1 MFIMRKVILL
11 LFAVT
16 AITSCKSSKS
26 KKGKAGKPGV
36 QGEIVVTQ
44 KGQEWSSKRPYGM
57 VPIPGG
63 AFVLGQSDMD
73 FTGTD
78 TKSPLTTVTVS
89 AFYMDD
95 TEVTNAEYRVFVNYV
110 RDSIVRSTLAEK
122 AGGEGGGGK
131 GEEGIERYAY
141 LNKKSEE
148 EQSAYQQYLEEHG
161 GRDGYDETKKLD
173 WSVPIEWSTRNYPD
187 VAYAEAM
194 ESLYYP
200 PEERFNNERV
210 LDSRKLIYR
219 FTWIDQ
225 LEAVKNKGRG
235 KNFMKTE
242 SIAIYPDTT
251 VWLRDFNYSFNEPL
265 FEQYFWHK
273 AYSKYPVVGVTW
285 DQARAFCAY
294 STKAKN
300 DYNQSLKKR
309 KERIFPYRLPS
320 EVEWEY
326 AARGGLENAPY
337 PWGGP
342 YLIDDRG
349 CYLANF
355 KPKRGDY
362 MESEKGFLYTAPV
375 KSFHKNGFGLYDM
388 AGNVSEWTI
397 SAYNNS
403 SYIISSTLNPYLG
416 NRIEDPR
423 KVIKGGSWKD
433 IGYMLMLSERD
444 WEHKDSARSFIG
456 FRRVQTTP
464 EGAKVKYPSIQK
476 HQIR

>member
-1 MFIMRKVILL
+1 MRKVL
-11 LFAVT
+11 LFLLAATTVV
-16 AITSCKSSKS
+16 SCKSSKRG
-26 KKGKAGKPGV
+26 KGKPVV

-44 KGQEWSSKRPYGM
+44 KNQQWNSKRPFGM

-63 AFVLGQSDMD
+63 AFVLGQSDLD
-73 FTGTD
+73 FTGTE
-78 TKSPLTTVTVS
+78 TKAPLTTVTVS
-89 AFYMDD
+89 SFYMDD
-95 TEVTNAEYRVFVNYV
+95 TEITNSEYREFVKYV
-110 RDSIVRSTLAEK
+110 RDSIVRSLLAEK
-122 AGGEGGGGK
+122 AGDEGG
-131 GEEGIERYAY
+131 GEEGIGRYAY
-141 LNKKSEE
+141 YNKKSEA
-148 EQSAYQQYLEEHG
+148 EQTAYQQFLEEKG
-161 GRDGYDETKKLD
+161 DREGYNENKKLD
-173 WSVPIEWSTRNYPD
+173 WSVPLEWKTARYPD
-187 VAYAEAM
+187 VAYAEVL

-200 PEERFNNERV
+200 PEERFNDERV
-210 LDSRKLIYR
+210 LDPRKLVYQ
-219 FTWIDQ
+219 FSWIDQ
-225 LEAVKNKGRG
+225 LDAVKKKGRG
-235 KNFMKTE
+235 ENFLKKE
-242 SIAIYPDTT
+242 EIAIYPDTT

-273 AYSKYPVVGVTW
+273 AYSSYPVVGVTW

-300 DYNQSLKKR
+300 DFNQSRKK
-309 KERIFPYRLPS
+309 KIDKIFPYRLPS

-362 MESEKGFLYTAPV
+362 IEGDKGFLWTAPV

-388 AGNVSEWTI
+388 AGNVSEWTV

-423 KVIKGGSWKD
+423 KVVKGGSWKD
-433 IGYMLMLSERD
+433 IGYMLMVSERD

-456 FRRVQTTP
+456 FRRVQTIP
-464 EGAKVKYPSIQK
+464 EGAKEKFPKVQK
-476 HQIR
+476 HQ

>member
-1 MFIMRKVILL
+1 
-11 LFAVT
+11 
-16 AITSCKSSKS
+16 
-26 KKGKAGKPGV
+26 
-36 QGEIVVTQ
+36 
-44 KGQEWSSKRPYGM
+44 
-57 VPIPGG
+57 
-63 AFVLGQSDMD
+63 
-73 FTGTD
+73 
-78 TKSPLTTVTVS
+78 
-89 AFYMDD
+89 
-95 TEVTNAEYRVFVNYV
+95 
-110 RDSIVRSTLAEK
+110 
-122 AGGEGGGGK
+122 
-131 GEEGIERYAY
+131 
-141 LNKKSEE
+141 
-148 EQSAYQQYLEEHG
+148 
-161 GRDGYDETKKLD
+161 
-173 WSVPIEWSTRNYPD
+173 
-187 VAYAEAM
+187 M

-210 LDSRKLIYR
+210 LDPRKLVYQ

-225 LEAVKNKGRG
+225 LEAVKKKGRG
-235 KNFMKTE
+235 EDFIRREATP
-242 SIAIYPDTT
+242 IYPDTT

-294 STKAKN
+294 STKSKN
-300 DYNQSLKKR
+300 DFNQSRKK
-309 KERIFPYRLPS
+309 KLEKVFPYRLPS

-362 MESEKGFLYTAPV
+362 MESEKGYLYTAPV

-388 AGNVSEWTI
+388 AGNVSEWTV

-403 SYIISSTLNPYLG
+403 SYVISSTLNPYLG

-433 IGYMLMLSERD
+433 IGYMLMVSERD
-444 WEHKDSARSFIG
+444 WEHKDSARSYIG
-456 FRRVQTTP
+456 FRRVQTIP
-464 EGAKVKYPSIQK
+464 EGAKGKFPKSAKYQTK
-476 HQIR
+476 

>member
-1 MFIMRKVILL
+1 MRKVLL
-11 LFAVT
+11 LLLA
-16 AITSCKSSKS
+16 TSTIISCNSS
-26 KKGKAGKPGV
+26 KKGRAGKPGS

-44 KGQEWSSKRPYGM
+44 KSQQWNNKKPYGM

-63 AFVLGQSDMD
+63 AFILGQSDMD
-73 FTGTD
+73 FTGTN
-78 TKSPLTTVTVS
+78 TKAPLTTVTVS

-110 RDSIVRSTLAEK
+110 KDSIVRSLLAERGGEE
-122 AGGEGGGGK
+122 GGEGIG
-131 GEEGIERYAY
+131 RYSY
-141 LNKKSEE
+141 LNKKSEK
-148 EQSAYQQYLEEHG
+148 EQTAYQQMLEEQG
-161 GRDGYDETKKLD
+161 GREGYDESKKLD
-173 WSVPIEWSTRNYPD
+173 WSVPLEWNTSRYPD
-187 VAYAEAM
+187 VAYAEVL

-210 LDSRKLIYR
+210 IDARKLIYQ

-235 KNFMKTE
+235 KDFLRRE
-242 SIAIYPDTT
+242 EIAIYPDTT

-294 STKAKN
+294 STKSKN
-300 DYNQSLKKR
+300 DYNQSRKR
-309 KERIFPYRLPS
+309 KIDKVFPYRLPS

-362 MESEKGFLYTAPV
+362 MENENGYLYTAPV
-375 KSFHKNGFGLYDM
+375 KSFRKNGFGLYDM
-388 AGNVSEWTI
+388 AGNVSEWTV

-433 IGYMLMLSERD
+433 IGYMLMVSERD

-456 FRRVQTTP
+456 FRRVQTIP
-464 EGAKVKYPSIQK
+464 EGSKGKYPAVKK
-476 HQIR
+476 HAPVR

>member
-1 MFIMRKVILL
+1 MRKVLL
-11 LFAVT
+11 LLLAT
-16 AITSCKSSKS
+16 ATLASCKSS

-36 QGEIVVTQ
+36 QGEIVATQ
-44 KGQEWSSKRPYGM
+44 QSQKWNNKKPYGM

-63 AFVLGQSDMD
+63 AFVLGQADMD
-73 FTGTD
+73 FSGSVG
-78 TKSPLTTVTVS
+78 KAPLTTVTVS

-95 TEVTNAEYRVFVNYV
+95 TEVTNAEYREFIKYV
-110 RDSIVRSTLAEK
+110 KDSIARTRLAER
-122 AGGEGGGGK
+122 ADQE
-131 GEEGIERYAY
+131 GEEGIGRYAF
-141 LNKKSEE
+141 LNKKSES
-148 EQSAYQQYLEEHG
+148 EQNAYQQMLEERG
-161 GRDGYDETKKLD
+161 GREGYDESKKLD
-173 WSVPIEWSTRNYPD
+173 WSVPLEWRTANYPD
-187 VAYAEAM
+187 VAYAEVM
-194 ESLYYP
+194 ESMYYP

-210 LDSRKLIYR
+210 IDPRKLIYQ

-225 LEAVKNKGRG
+225 LEAVKKKGRG
-235 KNFMKTE
+235 E
-242 SIAIYPDTT
+242 SFLKREEIAIYPDTT

-294 STKAKN
+294 STKSKN
-300 DYNQSLKKR
+300 DYNQSRKK
-309 KERIFPYRLPS
+309 KIEKVFPYRLPS

-326 AARGGLENAPY
+326 AARGGLENASY

-362 MESEKGFLYTAPV
+362 MEGEKGFLYTAPV
-375 KSFHKNGFGLYDM
+375 KSFQKNGFGLYDM
-388 AGNVSEWTI
+388 AGNVSEWTV
-397 SAYNNS
+397 SAFNNS

-433 IGYMLMLSERD
+433 IGYMLMVSERD
-444 WEHKDSARSFIG
+444 WEHKDSARSYIG
-456 FRRVQTTP
+456 FRRVQTIP
-464 EGAKVKYPSIQK
+464 EGSNVKFPKIKKLQ
-476 HQIR
+476 

>member
-1 MFIMRKVILL
+1 MRKVLL
-11 LFAVT
+11 LLLT
-16 AITSCKSSKS
+16 ATTIISCNSS
-26 KKGKAGKPGV
+26 KKGRAGKPGI
-36 QGEIVVTQ
+36 QGEIVATEKSQ
-44 KGQEWSSKRPYGM
+44 QWNAKRPYGM

-73 FTGTD
+73 FTSTD
-78 TKSPLTTVTVS
+78 TKAPLTTVTVS

-95 TEVTNAEYRVFVNYV
+95 TEVTNAEYRIFVNYV
-110 RDSIVRSTLAEK
+110 RDSIVRSQLAER
-122 AGGEGGGGK
+122 AGDEGGD
-131 GEEGIERYAY
+131 EEGIGRYAY
-141 LNKKSEE
+141 LNKKSEDE
-148 EQSAYQQYLEEHG
+148 ENAYQTMINERG
-161 GRDGYDETKKLD
+161 GRDGYDESKKLD
-173 WSVPIEWSTRNYPD
+173 WSVPIEWNTSRYPD
-187 VAYAEAM
+187 VAYAEVM

-210 LDSRKLIYR
+210 LDSRKLVYR
-219 FTWIDQ
+219 FTWVDQ
-225 LEAVKNKGRG
+225 LEAVKKKGRG
-235 KNFMKTE
+235 ENFLKTE

-294 STKAKN
+294 STKSKN
-300 DYNQSLKKR
+300 DFNQSKK
-309 KERIFPYRLPS
+309 KKLDKVFPYRLPS

-326 AARGGLENAPY
+326 AARGGMENAPY

-362 MESEKGFLYTAPV
+362 MENEKGYLYTAPV

-388 AGNVSEWTI
+388 AGNVSEWTV

-433 IGYMLMLSERD
+433 IGYMLMVSERD
-444 WEHKDSARSFIG
+444 WENKDSARSYIG
-456 FRRVQTTP
+456 FRRVQTIP
-464 EGAKVKYPSIQK
+464 EGSKVKFPPVQK

>member
-1 MFIMRKVILL
+1 MRKVLL
-11 LFAVT
+11 LLLA
-16 AITSCKSSKS
+16 TSTIISCNSSR
-26 KKGKAGKPGV
+26 KGRAGKPGS

-44 KGQEWSSKRPYGM
+44 KSQQWNNKKPYGM

-63 AFVLGQSDMD
+63 AFILGQSDMD
-73 FTGTD
+73 FTGTN
-78 TKSPLTTVTVS
+78 TKAPLTTVTVS

-110 RDSIVRSTLAEK
+110 KDSIVRSLLAERVGDE
-122 AGGEGGGGK
+122 GGEG
-131 GEEGIERYAY
+131 EGIGKYSY
-141 LNKKSEE
+141 LNKKSEK
-148 EQSAYQQYLEEHG
+148 EQTAYQQMLEEQG
-161 GRDGYDETKKLD
+161 GREGYDESKKLD
-173 WSVPIEWSTRNYPD
+173 WSVPLEWNTSRYPD
-187 VAYAEAM
+187 VAYAEVL

-200 PEERFNNERV
+200 PEERFNNERMI
-210 LDSRKLIYR
+210 DARKLIYQY
-219 FTWIDQ
+219 TWIDQ

-235 KNFMKTE
+235 KDFLRKE
-242 SIAIYPDTT
+242 EIAIYPDTT

-294 STKAKN
+294 STKSKN
-300 DYNQSLKKR
+300 DYNQSRKK
-309 KERIFPYRLPS
+309 KKDKVFPYRLPS

-362 MESEKGFLYTAPV
+362 MENQNGFLYTAPV
-375 KSFHKNGFGLYDM
+375 KSFNKNGFGLYDM
-388 AGNVSEWTI
+388 AGNVSEWTV

-403 SYIISSTLNPYLG
+403 SYTISSTLNPYLG

-433 IGYMLMLSERD
+433 IGYMLMVSERD

-456 FRRVQTTP
+456 FRRVQTIP
-464 EGAKVKYPSIQK
+464 EGSKGRFPIVKK
-476 HQIR
+476 HASFR